1 MVSITQLE
9 QGARKL
15 TELRSALEGLDF
27 RLTAPRL
34 RVLKSLVERGGPFT
48 AEEVCTW
55 LPSVGRATVYRTL
68 KLLSYHGLLCRVV
81 LEDGDVRYRLG
92 DGTHH
97 HHVICEACGRVD
109 AFFQRALEQALARV
123 QRVAGYQV
131 EAHRVELYG
140 LCPSCRSKR
149 EVRAARERDGVQ

>member
-1 MVSITQLE
+1 M
-9 QGARKL
+9 
-15 TELRSALEGLDF
+15 LD
-27 RLTAPRL
+27 
-34 RVLKSLVERGGPFT
+34 VLAERGGPFT

-68 KLLSYHGLLCRVV
+68 KLLAEHGLLCRVV

-97 HHVICEACGRVD
+97 HHVICETCGRVD
-109 AFFQRALEQALARV
+109 AFSQRALEEALARV
-123 QRVAGYQV
+123 QRVAGYLV

-140 LCPSCRSKR
+140 LCPSCRSGR
-149 EVRAARERDGVQ
+149 EVGATRDPEGGQ